1 MANGFK
7 TNAMIQY
14 SSKDIVDIEKGF
26 RLKNYKKAYLSKK
39 KNETHQIYG
48 KDSSDRDK
56 YKERDRSKDRQNDG
70 IAYRLRAMLEKIL
83 NYDLYSIKQ
92 NKPKRQKIRLIH
104 SPNIHY

>member
-70 IAYRLRAMLEKIL
+70 ITYNGNCISTKSNARKNLELRSLFNKT
-83 NYDLYSIKQ
+83 KQ
-92 NKPKRQKIRLIH
+92 A
-104 SPNIHY
+104 